1 MPFIKPT
8 RDRRGMTVIEV
19 LVGMTIF
26 AIGCFTFT
34 QVMFGAIQSGAGERY
49 TVVATS
55 LAHERM
61 AEILS
66 SGDYAMLNES
76 EWPDENFGEVRDG
89 ERDFAAYRRTVT
101 IADSLGQ
108 WGQSVLKDVRIEVQ
122 WREGG
127 RLRHVSLRS
136 SVPRAS
142 FAGM

>member
-1 MPFIKPT
+1 MRIPT
-8 RDRRGMTVIEV
+8 STFGRRGMTVIEV

-34 QVMFGAIQSGAGERY
+34 QVMFGAMQSKAAERY
-49 TVVATS
+49 TVLATS

-61 AEILS
+61 AEIVS
-66 SGDYAMLNES
+66 SGDYAGMNETR
-76 EWPDENFGEVRDG
+76 WPDEDFGEVGGGADEYAG
-89 ERDFAAYRRTVT
+89 YRRTVT
-101 IADSLGQ
+101 IADSLGAL
-108 WGQSVLKDVRIEVQ
+108 GQSVLKDVRVEVQ

-142 FAGM
+142 QAGL